1 MLHPRGWL
9 SQDQVTRGPGGGQ
22 LCAGSGDIPRSQT
35 PPPPRG
41 QLVKMASECTWSDL
55 LVELQTLMRLT
66 HFTYMARDH
75 EATMACSQKAIQMG
89 IKYLRTFNP

>member
-1 MLHPRGWL
+1 MGG
-9 SQDQVTRGPGGGQ
+9 SAKTQVTSGPGGGQ
-22 LCAGSGDIPRSQT
+22 PACWQQRHPHSRT

-41 QLVKMASECTWSDL
+41 QLVKMASECTWPDL

-66 HFTYMARDH
+66 HFTYVARDH
-75 EATMACSQKAIQMG
+75 EATMACSEKAIQMG

>member
-1 MLHPRGWL
+1 MGGSAKTKWPV
-9 SQDQVTRGPGGGQ
+9 DPGEVG
-22 LCAGSGDIPRSQT
+22 LRAGSRDAPHSQT
-35 PPPPRG
+35 PPPPCG

-75 EATMACSQKAIQMG
+75 EATMACSEKAIQMG